1 MPDKGRRVASRQA
14 QLGRRKR
21 RQSRGASG
29 APSDGANTAIAENE
43 SGNRVATQE
52 REPTKTAQ
60 DTRDVAAPRPAP
72 ATLRRSPT
80 RARAERPMAY
90 NYVGPEMRR
99 ILILSGVLI
108 VILVVL
114 AFFL

>member
-29 APSDGANTAIAENE
+29 APSDGDATAVAENQPA
-43 SGNRVATQE
+43 NRVATQE
-52 REPTKTAQ
+52 REPTTAAQ
-60 DTRDVAAPRPAP
+60 DAREVAPPRTAP

>member
-21 RQSRGASG
+21 RQNRSPGG
-29 APSDGANTAIAENE
+29 APSDGTAIAIAENQQAE
-43 SGNRVATQE
+43 RVATQE
-52 REPTKTAQ
+52 RERITPAQ
-60 DTRDVAAPRPAP
+60 DTRPVAPSRPVP
-72 ATLRRSPT
+72 TSLRRSPT
-80 RARAERPMAY
+80 RVRAERSMAY
-90 NYVGPEMRR
+90 NYVGSELRR
-99 ILILSGVLI
+99 IVIIYGGLI